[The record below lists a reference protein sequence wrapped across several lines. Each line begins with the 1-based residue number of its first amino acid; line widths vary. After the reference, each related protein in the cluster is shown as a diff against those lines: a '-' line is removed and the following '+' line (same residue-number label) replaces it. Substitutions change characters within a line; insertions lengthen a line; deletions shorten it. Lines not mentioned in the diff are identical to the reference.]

1 MAMLGLD
8 NIDSVTG
15 SIVRPRARAAAAAL
29 LIAVFATIPSRPGGA
44 YYDATKNYVES
55 PAVAARFPDP
65 VTPIATPALR
75 ANRRYF
81 TDYAEMMKFLDEL
94 AARAADMRVQV
105 AGQSQEDRA
114 IPLLIFAHPP
124 TRSAADLA
132 ANGKPTVLVIG
143 QQHGN
148 EPGGGEA
155 ALALALQL
163 AGERR
168 AVLDRVNVLIVPRA
182 NPDGAQNYTRGTVNG
197 FDVNRDHLLQ
207 WTPEGRTLG
216 RIFAAYQPAVVI
228 DSHEFGVKTRWFE
241 KFGAVQR
248 YDVLIQYATVPNLS
262 PAIAEA
268 SERMFRVPL
277 ARALDAAGFAHSWYF
292 ATSYDMD
299 DRKVSMGGVAPDTGR
314 NIAGLRNAISFLVET
329 RGVGLGLAHM
339 RRRVESHLVA
349 NNAIIDIT
357 ARNAAAILALEKHA
371 RDDVVAAAGKG
382 EFVVAG
388 AATPGRNTLV
398 MLDPETGTDKP
409 VEVDWS
415 NSLEIRPTLVRMR
428 PYGYLLPASQA
439 AAADRLRNLGATVL
453 RVDSDGTADVERFRI
468 AGAVVAKKDDV
479 RRNDED
485 NAIKVVNLTTVI
497 EKTTLP
503 VRAGDLYVP
512 LDQPLGNVI
521 AAALEPDT
529 QSSYAANYAITFP
542 GPRDPDRYV
551 RVYRV
556 VSPLRTPTAP
566 WSGP

>member
-1 MAMLGLD
+1 MLARDRIGDL
-8 NIDSVTG
+8 TA
-15 SIVRPRARAAAAAL
+15 SIARSAVVVV
-29 LIAVFATIPSRPGGA
+29 VFAMMPCRPAGAIYDPS
-44 YYDATKNYVES
+44 KNYVES

-65 VTPIATPALR
+65 ATPIATPALR
-75 ANRRYF
+75 ADRRNF
-81 TDYAEMMKFLDEL
+81 TGYAEMTKFLGEL
-94 AARAADMRVQV
+94 AARAPDMRMQP
-105 AGQSQEDRA
+105 AGQSQEDRD
-114 IPLLIFAHPP
+114 IQLVIFARPP
-124 TRSAADLA
+124 TRSAAELA
-132 ANGKPTVLVIG
+132 ANGKPTILVIG

-148 EPGGGEA
+148 EPAGGEA

-182 NPDGAQNYTRGTVNG
+182 NPDGAQNYTRGTLNG

-207 WTPEGRTLG
+207 WTPEGRALG

-241 KFGAVQR
+241 KFDAVQR
-248 YDVLIQYATVPNLS
+248 YDVLIQYATVPNLA

-268 SERMFRVPL
+268 SEKMFRVPL
-277 ARALDAAGFAHSWYF
+277 TRALDAAGFAHSWYF
-292 ATSYDMD
+292 ATSYDMN

-314 NIAGLRNAISFLVET
+314 NVAGLRNAISFLVET
-329 RGVGLGLAHM
+329 RGVGLGLAHL

-357 ARNAAAILALEKHA
+357 ARNAAAILALEKRA

-388 AATPGRNTLV
+388 VATPGRNTLL
-398 MLDPETGTDKP
+398 MLDPETGADKP

-415 NSLEIRPTLVRMR
+415 NALEIRPTLTRVR

-439 AAADRLRNLGATVL
+439 AAAERLRNLGVTVL
-453 RVDSDGTADVERFRI
+453 RVDGDGMADVERFRI
-468 AGAVVAKKDDV
+468 DGAVVAKKDDV

-485 NAIKVVNLTTVI
+485 EVVKVVNLTTVI
-497 EKTTLP
+497 EKATLP

-529 QSSYAANYAITFP
+529 QSSYAANYALTFP

-556 VSPLRTPTAP
+556 MSPLRTPTAP
-566 WSGP
+566 WSGL

>member
-1 MAMLGLD
+1 MLARDRIGDL
-8 NIDSVTG
+8 TT
-15 SIVRPRARAAAAAL
+15 SIARSAVVVV
-29 LIAVFATIPSRPGGA
+29 VFAMMPCRPAGAIYDPS
-44 YYDATKNYVES
+44 KNYVES
-55 PAVAARFPDP
+55 PPVAARFPDP
-65 VTPIATPALR
+65 ATPIATPALR
-75 ANRRYF
+75 ADRRNF
-81 TDYAEMMKFLDEL
+81 TGYAEMTKFLGEL
-94 AARAADMRVQV
+94 AARAPDMRMQN
-105 AGQSQEDRA
+105 AGQSQEDRD
-114 IPLLIFAHPP
+114 IPLVIFARPP
-124 TRSAADLA
+124 TRSAAELA
-132 ANGKPTVLVIG
+132 ANGKPTILVIG

-148 EPGGGEA
+148 EPAGGEA

-182 NPDGAQNYTRGTVNG
+182 NPDGAQNYTRGTLNG

-207 WTPEGRTLG
+207 WTPEGRALG

-241 KFGAVQR
+241 KFDAVQR
-248 YDVLIQYATVPNLS
+248 YDVLIQYATVPNLA

-268 SERMFRVPL
+268 SEKMFRVPL
-277 ARALDAAGFAHSWYF
+277 ARALDAAGFTHSWYF
-292 ATSYDMD
+292 ATSYDMN
-299 DRKVSMGGVAPDTGR
+299 DRKVSMGGVVPDTGR

-357 ARNAAAILALEKHA
+357 ARNAAAILALEKRA

-388 AATPGRNTLV
+388 VATPGRNTLL
-398 MLDPETGTDKP
+398 MLDPETGADKP

-415 NSLEIRPTLVRMR
+415 NALEIRPTLTRVR

-439 AAADRLRNLGATVL
+439 AAAERLRNLGVTVL
-453 RVDSDGTADVERFRI
+453 RVDGDGMADVERFRI
-468 AGAVVAKKDDV
+468 DGAVVAKKDDV

-485 NAIKVVNLTTVI
+485 EVVKVVNLTTVI
-497 EKTTLP
+497 EKATLP

-529 QSSYAANYAITFP
+529 QSSYAANYALTFP

-556 VSPLRTPTAP
+556 MSRLRTPTAP
-566 WSGP
+566 WSGL

>member
-1 MAMLGLD
+1 MLACDRIGDLTA
-8 NIDSVTG
+8 SL
-15 SIVRPRARAAAAAL
+15 ARSAVMVV
-29 LIAVFATIPSRPGGA
+29 VFAMMPCRPAGAIYDPS
-44 YYDATKNYVES
+44 KNYVES

-65 VTPIATPALR
+65 ATPIATPALR
-75 ANRRYF
+75 ADRRNF
-81 TDYAEMMKFLDEL
+81 TGYAEMTKFLGEL
-94 AARAADMRVQV
+94 AARAPDMRMQP
-105 AGQSQEDRA
+105 AGQSQEDRD
-114 IPLLIFAHPP
+114 IPLVIFARPP
-124 TRSAADLA
+124 TRSAAELA
-132 ANGKPTVLVIG
+132 ANGKPTILVIG

-148 EPGGGEA
+148 EPAGGEA

-182 NPDGAQNYTRGTVNG
+182 NPDGAQNYTRGTQNG

-207 WTPEGRTLG
+207 WTPEGRALG

-241 KFGAVQR
+241 KFDAVQR
-248 YDVLIQYATVPNLS
+248 YDVLIQYATVPNLA

-268 SERMFRVPL
+268 SEKMFRVPL
-277 ARALDAAGFAHSWYF
+277 TRALDAAGFTHSWYF
-292 ATSYDMD
+292 ATSYDMN
-299 DRKVSMGGVAPDTGR
+299 DRKVSMGGVVPDTGR

-357 ARNAAAILALEKHA
+357 ARNAAAILALEKRA

-388 AATPGRNTLV
+388 VATPGRNTLL
-398 MLDPETGTDKP
+398 MLDPETGADKP

-415 NSLEIRPTLVRMR
+415 NALEIRPTLTRVR

-439 AAADRLRNLGATVL
+439 AAAERLRNLGVTVL
-453 RVDSDGTADVERFRI
+453 RVDGDGMADVERFRI
-468 AGAVVAKKDDV
+468 DGAVVAKKDDV

-485 NAIKVVNLTTVI
+485 EVVKVVNLTTVI
-497 EKTTLP
+497 EKATLP

-529 QSSYAANYAITFP
+529 QSSYAANYALTFP

-556 VSPLRTPTAP
+556 MSPLRTPTAP
-566 WSGP
+566 WSGL

>member
-1 MAMLGLD
+1 ML
-8 NIDSVTG
+8 
-15 SIVRPRARAAAAAL
+15 ARDRIGDLTASLARSAVMVV
-29 LIAVFATIPSRPGGA
+29 VFAMMPCRPAGAIYDPS
-44 YYDATKNYVES
+44 KNYVES

-65 VTPIATPALR
+65 ATPIATPALR
-75 ANRRYF
+75 ADRRNF
-81 TDYAEMMKFLDEL
+81 TGYAEMTKFLGEL
-94 AARAADMRVQV
+94 AARAPDMRMQP
-105 AGQSQEDRA
+105 AGQSQEDRD
-114 IPLLIFAHPP
+114 IPLVIFARPP
-124 TRSAADLA
+124 TRSAAELA
-132 ANGKPTVLVIG
+132 ANGKPTILVIG

-148 EPGGGEA
+148 EPAGGEA

-182 NPDGAQNYTRGTVNG
+182 NPDGAQNYTRGTLNG

-207 WTPEGRTLG
+207 WTPEGRALG

-241 KFGAVQR
+241 KFDAVQR
-248 YDVLIQYATVPNLS
+248 YDVLIQYATVPNLA

-268 SERMFRVPL
+268 SEKMFRVPL

-292 ATSYDMD
+292 ATSYDMN
-299 DRKVSMGGVAPDTGR
+299 DRKVSMGGVVPDTGR

-357 ARNAAAILALEKHA
+357 ARNAAAILALEKRA

-388 AATPGRNTLV
+388 VATPGRNTLL
-398 MLDPETGTDKP
+398 MLDPETGADKP

-415 NSLEIRPTLVRMR
+415 NALEIRPTLTRVR

-439 AAADRLRNLGATVL
+439 AAAERLRNLGVTVL
-453 RVDSDGTADVERFRI
+453 RVDGDGMADVERFRI
-468 AGAVVAKKDDV
+468 DGAVVAKKDDV

-485 NAIKVVNLTTVI
+485 EVVKVVNLTTVI
-497 EKTTLP
+497 EKATLP

-529 QSSYAANYAITFP
+529 QSSYAANYALTFP

-556 VSPLRTPTAP
+556 MSPLRTPTAP
-566 WSGP
+566 WSGL

>member
-1 MAMLGLD
+1 MFARDRIGDLTASIARSAVVVVAFAMMPCRSAGAIYD
-8 NIDSVTG
+8 
-15 SIVRPRARAAAAAL
+15 
-29 LIAVFATIPSRPGGA
+29 PS
-44 YYDATKNYVES
+44 KNYVES

-65 VTPIATPALR
+65 ATPIATPALR
-75 ANRRYF
+75 ADRRNF
-81 TDYAEMMKFLDEL
+81 TGYAEMTKFLGEL
-94 AARAADMRVQV
+94 AARAPDMRMQP
-105 AGQSQEDRA
+105 AGQSQEDRD
-114 IPLLIFAHPP
+114 IPLVIFARPP
-124 TRSAADLA
+124 TRSAAELA
-132 ANGKPTVLVIG
+132 ANGKPTILVIG

-148 EPGGGEA
+148 EPAGGEA

-182 NPDGAQNYTRGTVNG
+182 NPDGAQNYTRGTLNG

-207 WTPEGRTLG
+207 WTPEGRALG

-241 KFGAVQR
+241 KFDAVQR
-248 YDVLIQYATVPNLS
+248 YDVLIQYATVPNLA

-268 SERMFRVPL
+268 SEKMFRVPL

-292 ATSYDMD
+292 ATSYDMN
-299 DRKVSMGGVAPDTGR
+299 DRKVSMGGVVPDTGR

-357 ARNAAAILALEKHA
+357 ARNAAAILALEKRA

-388 AATPGRNTLV
+388 VATPGRNTLL
-398 MLDPETGTDKP
+398 MLDPETGADKP

-415 NSLEIRPTLVRMR
+415 NALEIRPTLTRVR

-439 AAADRLRNLGATVL
+439 AAAERLRNLGVTVL
-453 RVDSDGTADVERFRI
+453 RVDGDGMADVERFRI
-468 AGAVVAKKDDV
+468 DGAVVAKKDDV

-485 NAIKVVNLTTVI
+485 EVVKVVNLTTVI
-497 EKTTLP
+497 EKATLP
-503 VRAGDLYVP
+503 VHAGDLYVP

-529 QSSYAANYAITFP
+529 QSSYAANYALTFP

-556 VSPLRTPTAP
+556 MSPLRTPTAP
-566 WSGP
+566 WSGL

>member
-1 MAMLGLD
+1 MLARDRIGDL
-8 NIDSVTG
+8 TA
-15 SIVRPRARAAAAAL
+15 SIARSAVVVV
-29 LIAVFATIPSRPGGA
+29 VFAMMPCRPAGAIYDPS
-44 YYDATKNYVES
+44 KNYVES

-65 VTPIATPALR
+65 ATPIATPALR
-75 ANRRYF
+75 ADRRNF
-81 TDYAEMMKFLDEL
+81 TGYAEMTKFLGEL
-94 AARAADMRVQV
+94 AARAPDMRMQP
-105 AGQSQEDRA
+105 AGQSQEDRD

-124 TRSAADLA
+124 ARSAAELA
-132 ANGKPTVLVIG
+132 ANGKPTILVIG

-148 EPGGGEA
+148 EPAGGEA

-182 NPDGAQNYTRGTVNG
+182 NPDGAQNYTRGTLNG

-207 WTPEGRTLG
+207 WTPEGRALG

-228 DSHEFGVKTRWFE
+228 DSHEFGVKTHWFE
-241 KFGAVQR
+241 KFDAVQR
-248 YDVLIQYATVPNLS
+248 YDVLIQYATVPNLA

-268 SERMFRVPL
+268 SEKMFRVPL
-277 ARALDAAGFAHSWYF
+277 TRALDAAGFAHSWYF
-292 ATSYDMD
+292 ATSYDMN

-314 NIAGLRNAISFLVET
+314 NVAGLRNAISFLVET

-357 ARNAAAILALEKHA
+357 ARNAAAILALEKRA

-388 AATPGRNTLV
+388 VATPGRNTLL
-398 MLDPETGTDKP
+398 MLDPETGADKP

-415 NSLEIRPTLVRMR
+415 NALEIRPTLTRVR

-439 AAADRLRNLGATVL
+439 AAAERLRNLGVTVL
-453 RVDSDGTADVERFRI
+453 RVDGDGMADVERFRI
-468 AGAVVAKKDDV
+468 DGAVVAKKDDV

-485 NAIKVVNLTTVI
+485 EVVKVVNLTTVI
-497 EKTTLP
+497 EKATLP

-529 QSSYAANYAITFP
+529 QSSYAANYALTFP

-556 VSPLRTPTAP
+556 MSRLRTPTAP
-566 WSGP
+566 WSGL